1 MAFTDIFKKSFLAE
15 VGSVS
20 ITSALITLAV
30 ALGLALIIFL
40 VYRYAFSG
48 VVYSRNFNISLV
60 VVCLVTTVIVVAI
73 STNIV
78 LSLGMVGALSIVRFR
93 TAVKEPIDV
102 AYMYWAITTGIVCG
116 ARMYIF
122 AAIATAL
129 VASVFLLMRLINT
142 KNQRH
147 ILIINYSKDAMIHID
162 KVLAGT
168 RHVVKSRTI
177 TNNDTEL
184 VAEVKVSSKNMAFLN
199 NLKRIESVT
208 NVSLVSY
215 KGD

>member
-1 MAFTDIFKKSFLAE
+1 MTFTDIFKKSFLAE

-20 ITSALITLAV
+20 LTSAIMTLAV

-40 VYRYAFSG
+40 VYRHAFSG

-60 VVCLVTTVIVVAI
+60 AVCLVTTVIVVAI

-129 VASVFLLMRLINT
+129 VSLVFMSMKLISD

-147 ILIINYSKDAMIHID
+147 ILIINFKNDAMIHID
-162 KVLAGT
+162 KILEGT

-177 TNNDTEL
+177 TDTDIEL
-184 VAEVKVSSKNMAFLN
+184 VAEIKVSDKNMAFLN
-199 NLKRIESVT
+199 NIKKIDSVS